1 MWIFTDSGFISAVRK
16 TDRPDILTIRA
27 RDEQSLLA
35 LAELTNQPVAHSP
48 RGDYP
53 YRIFVKDT
61 ELASWLS
68 SQVMQLEYDNFKN
81 RVYKTRGR
89 KFVDALHDVWSVM
102 HQVEVLESRIEK
114 GN

>member
-16 TDRPDILTIRA
+16 TDRPDLLTIRA
-27 RDEQSLLA
+27 RDEQSLLP
-35 LAELTNQPVAHSP
+35 LAQLTNQPVAHSP

-53 YRIFVKDT
+53 YRIFVTNTD
-61 ELASWLS
+61 LANWLS
-68 SQVMQLEYDNFKN
+68 GQVMTLEYDNFKN

-89 KFVDALHDVWSVM
+89 KFVDALHNVWSVM
-102 HQVEVLESRIEK
+102 HQVELLEARLEK